1 MSAFVILRH
10 RGASQSAGLAA
21 RAAQAQASQ
30 LTAPGATLATGAK
43 GIKRR
48 RSTLATTYSGVVA
61 AHPPTKNSGKYLISC
76 RHISHGKD
84 NASALPTKRNKRPKR
99 QNIKRQVAPTKREKM
114 LSPAKAKAD
123 ATADFPGEFAV
134 AIKERLAPTVQT
146 NVETIRDYA
155 KSLFKS
161 DHPRA
166 KRVGPK
172 MDRKWWAVNI
182 ALALSPAVMIAL
194 VCEYQR
200 GPMEEYFQGVRER
213 ERKRIMG
220 EFDIEEKEAEAALA
234 QLGRI
239 PLEEESKKTF
249 SDRVAD
255 SASILYTSAMGM
267 ITGDEGGSDSG
278 DKEID
283 HQEETQGTQTDDEQK
298 MSSTPADTDTS
309 EETETDSKTPTGGTS
324 INELLW
330 RIEALEKQVQL
341 KTVAEEREKQRRA
354 HQIKYRLERADQSG
368 VQNRMEDGWIDEW
381 KRKREEQKR
390 KLLEAQTSDGKQVD
404 LTLTGLIKENMRRKE
419 EAVREFGKSSIDA
432 MKEAVLGSSD
442 TPKERGDKIR
452 DNRTD
457 DETAENLVP
466 QSQSAHAVA
475 VAVQKVAVSVQE
487 SATSTKA
494 AVDAIKK
501 GHDATT
507 ASKLAA
513 KAANDAKEAAKLAR
527 EASNISKISAD
538 TSGSSSIDEST
549 SSRQEQGAL
558 RRVGGWIRSRI
569 GGRSNSNDSTRG
581 EDPNS
586 TS

>member
-21 RAAQAQASQ
+21 RAAKAQASQ

-61 AHPPTKNSGKYLISC
+61 AHPPTKNTGKYLISC

-220 EFDIEEKEAEAALA
+220 EFDIEEEEAEAALA
-234 QLGRI
+234 KLGRI

-255 SASILYTSAMGM
+255 SASILYTSIMGM
-267 ITGDEGGSDSG
+267 ITGNEGGSDSG

-298 MSSTPADTDTS
+298 MSSTTADTDIS
-309 EETETDSKTPTGGTS
+309 EETETDSKTQAGGTS
-324 INELLW
+324 INELLR

-341 KTVAEEREKQRRA
+341 KTVAVEREKQRRA

-381 KRKREEQKR
+381 KREREEQKR
-390 KLLEAQTSDGKQVD
+390 KLLKAQTSDDKQID

-432 MKEAVLGSSD
+432 MKQAVLGSSD
-442 TPKERGDKIR
+442 TPKEEGDKTR
-452 DNRTD
+452 DSKT
-457 DETAENLVP
+457 EKLVP
-466 QSQSAHAVA
+466 QLEGAHAVA
-475 VAVQKVAVSVQE
+475 AAVEKVAASVQE
-487 SATSTKA
+487 SAMSTKA
-494 AVDAIKK
+494 AVDAIKESR
-501 GHDATT
+501 DATS
-507 ASKLAA
+507 ASKLAVM
-513 KAANDAKEAAKLAR
+513 AANEAREAAKLAG
-527 EASNISKISAD
+527 EASNISNISVD
-538 TSGSSSIDEST
+538 TSSSSSIDESA

-569 GGRSNSNDSTRG
+569 GGRSNSNDSMRD

>member
-1 MSAFVILRH
+1 MSACVILRT
-10 RGASQSAGLAA
+10 RGAAQSAGLTA
-21 RAAQAQASQ
+21 RAAQGQASHS
-30 LTAPGATLATGAK
+30 LTAPGATLATGAN
-43 GIKRR
+43 GMKRG
-48 RSTLATTYSGVVA
+48 RSTLATAYSGAIA
-61 AHPPTKNSGKYLISC
+61 AHPPTKNTGKYLILC
-76 RHISHGKD
+76 RHISHGKG

-220 EFDIEEKEAEAALA
+220 EFDIEEEEAEAALA
-234 QLGRI
+234 KLGRI
-239 PLEEESKKTF
+239 PLEEESKKSF

-267 ITGDEGGSDSG
+267 ITGDDGGSDSG

-298 MSSTPADTDTS
+298 MSSTPADTDIS
-309 EETETDSKTPTGGTS
+309 EETETDSKTQAGGTS
-324 INELLW
+324 TNELLR
-330 RIEALEKQVQL
+330 RIEALEKQVQS

-381 KRKREEQKR
+381 KREREEQKR
-390 KLLEAQTSDGKQVD
+390 KLLKAQTSDGKQVD

-432 MKEAVLGSSD
+432 MKEAVLGSSE

-452 DNRTD
+452 DSKP
-457 DETAENLVP
+457 ENSVP
-466 QSQSAHAVA
+466 QLESAHAVA
-475 VAVQKVAVSVQE
+475 AAVEKVAASVQE
-487 SATSTKA
+487 SAMSTKA
-494 AVDAIKK
+494 AVDAIKESS
-501 GHDATT
+501 DATS
-507 ASKLAA
+507 ASKLAVT
-513 KAANDAKEAAKLAR
+513 AANEGREAAKLAR
-527 EASNISKISAD
+527 EASNISKISVD
-538 TSGSSSIDEST
+538 TSSSSSIDESA

-569 GGRSNSNDSTRG
+569 GGRSNSNDSMRG